1 MKVLVFS
8 LVCSVLGVL
17 RMFRPFCQ
25 PWQSCVRCSVLVSV
39 EIPLSFRL
47 SASITRTLALEIWWW
62 SPLPGFISARE
73 RSDDFLWLQRTLGGP
88 SLKREAAPQRF
99 GVTPLEKMPCNSWT
113 KYGFCEVTPYLGRL
127 ASRTRP
133 VQAVV
138 PVPIGAQ
145 VVAWS
150 RLDSKSR
157 VCRSPNTF
165 LRNLIWARKIFC

>member
-1 MKVLVFS
+1 
-8 LVCSVLGVL
+8 
-17 RMFRPFCQ
+17 MFWPFCQ
-25 PWQSCVRCSVLVSV
+25 PWHCCVRFSVLFSV
-39 EIPLSFRL
+39 EIPLNFQL
-47 SASITRTLALEIWWW
+47 SGSITRTLALEIWWW
-62 SPLPGFISARE
+62 SPLPGFIIARE
-73 RSDDFLWLQRTLGGP
+73 RSDDFLWLQSTLGGP

-99 GVTPLEKMPCNSWT
+99 GVTPLEKMPCNIWT
-113 KYGFCEVTPYLGRL
+113 KYGFCDVTPYLGRL

>member
-1 MKVLVFS
+1 MKLLVSS
-8 LVCSVLGVL
+8 LVGSVFGVL
-17 RMFRPFCQ
+17 RMFRPFRL
-25 PWQSCVRCSVLVSV
+25 PWHCCVRCSVLVSV

-62 SPLPGFISARE
+62 SLLPGFISARK
-73 RSDDFLWLQRTLGGP
+73 RSDDFLLVTENTGRSLFETWSRP
-88 SLKREAAPQRF
+88 SKVWYNPTGE
-99 GVTPLEKMPCNSWT
+99 VPCNIWT

-165 LRNLIWARKIFC
+165 SRNLIWARKIFC

>member
-8 LVCSVLGVL
+8 LVRSVFGVL

-62 SPLPGFISARE
+62 SLLPGFISARK

-157 VCRSPNTF
+157 VCLSPNTF
-165 LRNLIWARKIFC
+165 SRNLIWARKIFC